1 MGSANQAQ
9 SVLNGIDPQYFNSKS
24 RFGGGHYVGT
34 DSETFVAELAEH
46 GNTAKY
52 AIRYNINLSGQKVLD
67 LTDAKVASNWKYVQ
81 NITSTKA
88 CQEIGALARSQ
99 GYNAIKF
106 QSYRG
111 NGINYVIYN
120 KLYIITLMIFLY
132 QEW

>member
-1 MGSANQAQ
+1 M
-9 SVLNGIDPQYFNSKS
+9 NGIDPRYFNAKS

-34 DSETFVAELAEH
+34 DSETLVAELAEH

-52 AIRYNINLSGQKVLD
+52 AIRYNIDLSAQKVLD
-67 LTDAKVASNWKYVQ
+67 LTDANVATEWNYVQ
-81 NITSTKA
+81 NISSTKE
-88 CQEIGALARSQ
+88 CQKIGALARSQ

-120 KLYIITLMIFLY
+120 NFDDILVPRMVVPID
-132 QEW
+132 